1 VAGTKGDRALALD
14 SSELARGVCIVGLE
28 ELIRAVVS
36 DAMAEQRGTGSPW
49 LNVGEAAEYL
59 RTTEDAIRAMVRRGD
74 VPSHR
79 TATGRRL
86 FRRDELD
93 AYATAGDA

>member
-1 VAGTKGDRALALD
+1 LALA
-14 SSELARGVCIVGLE
+14 SELSPGIRIVGLE
-28 ELIRAVVS
+28 EVVRAAV
-36 DAMAEQRGTGSPW
+36 DAALAEQRGAVSPW
-49 LNVGEAAEYL
+49 LTVLEAAEYL
-59 RTTEDAIRAMVRRGD
+59 RTTEDAIRAMVRRSD